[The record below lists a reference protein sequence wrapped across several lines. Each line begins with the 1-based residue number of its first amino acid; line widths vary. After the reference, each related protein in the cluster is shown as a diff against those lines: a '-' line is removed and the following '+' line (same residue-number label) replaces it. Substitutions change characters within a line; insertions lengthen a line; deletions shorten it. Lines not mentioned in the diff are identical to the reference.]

1 MEHVVEHAVEHAV
14 EHVVEHAIEHAM
26 ELAMGFAKD
35 AEKSHEMDLAMGQ
48 QELEAS
54 STKKKKQ
61 LENRPK
67 AKGKNITCGSEY
79 ES

>member
-1 MEHVVEHAVEHAV
+1 MEHAMEHAMEL
-14 EHVVEHAIEHAM
+14 AIELAM

-35 AEKSHEMDLAMGQ
+35 PEKSHEMDLAMGQ

-54 STKKKKQ
+54 STKKKQ
-61 LENRPK
+61 LVNRPK
-67 AKGKNITCGSEY
+67 TKGKNITCGSEY